1 MPLLATNGAPHALC
15 ITRNA
20 ALKRTLRR
28 TLKAVGS
35 SVEFSDHFSAEQA
48 SGAALIVIDQDCRK
62 QSDANNIQVVG
73 LGGKIIIMGESLEDD
88 EVVRLL
94 RTLPMNHIISDAHEP
109 DEAELVVTSEKLLS
123 GDIFGLE
130 KYLAWG
136 AKIHEKEII
145 TYTDKRR
152 SLIDVAAHAK
162 EAGARRPIIAK
173 IESVTDELLMN
184 ALYDAPA
191 IRDGV
196 SRKTRI
202 DKSTDGEIP
211 LDEAAL
217 LRYASDGKYFAVS
230 VQDNYGELHKE
241 AILDHLTRARAEK
254 GRPKEANQGGTGGA
268 GLGLYMILSSV
279 TRFIANI
286 EPRQRT
292 EVICLFDLRQSGR
305 TANAVAQSLHIFE
318 TSSTSVQA
326 PKDDDLGVDQQ
337 EDEDPNQ
344 AA

>member
-1 MPLLATNGAPHALC
+1 MPLLATKGVPHALC

-35 SVEFSDHFSAEQA
+35 SVEFSDHFSAEKA
-48 SGAALIVIDQDCRK
+48 MGAALIVIDQDCRK
-62 QSDANNIQVVG
+62 QGDATNIQVVG

-94 RTLPMNHIISDAHEP
+94 RKLPMNHVISDEP

-136 AKIHEKEII
+136 AKIHEKEIV

-152 SLIDVAAHAK
+152 SLIEVSAHAT
-162 EAGARRPIIAK
+162 EVGARRPIIAK

-191 IRDGV
+191 IRDGI
-196 SRKTRI
+196 SRQARI
-202 DKSTDGEIP
+202 NRSTVEAIP
-211 LDEAAL
+211 DEEAAL

-230 VQDNYGELHKE
+230 VQDNYGELHKD

-254 GRPKEANQGGTGGA
+254 GRPKEAHEGSGGA

-279 TRFIANI
+279 TRFIANLD
-286 EPRQRT
+286 PRHRT
-292 EVICLFDLRQSGR
+292 EVICLFDLRKSGR
-305 TANAVAQSLHIFE
+305 TAQAVAQSLHIFE
-318 TSSTSVQA
+318 TTSLESQPDSDDTSCVQPA
-326 PKDDDLGVDQQ
+326 QAAT
-337 EDEDPNQ
+337 EDPTQ